1 MEGDK
6 KHQLVL
12 ALDGIDGLLISSK
25 PHFAPNFLSH
35 NPPDLLSQQ
44 LENKA
49 FVNKNN
55 QQTTNIK
62 LEQKRV
68 YVWLAHRVIVYSWKI
83 NMKEPRASASVLS
96 DTITFVECRTL
107 CLRAGVTVKDW
118 RTFGAKMKKRH
129 IGNQRRIQGHCLS
142 SGLARW
148 RQPMIHGAET
158 VGKYEDINKTFLK
171 KFW

>member
-55 QQTTNIK
+55 KQTTSMK
-62 LEQKRV
+62 LEQKRE
-68 YVWLAHRVIVYSWKI
+68 YVCLGHREIVYSRKI
-83 NMKEPRASASVLS
+83 NMKEPSVSVLS
-96 DTITFVECRTL
+96 DTITVVECRTL
-107 CLRAGVTVKDW
+107 CLRAGVTVKD
-118 RTFGAKMKKRH
+118 
-129 IGNQRRIQGHCLS
+129 
-142 SGLARW
+142 
-148 RQPMIHGAET
+148 
-158 VGKYEDINKTFLK
+158 
-171 KFW
+171 

>member
-55 QQTTNIK
+55 QQTTSIK

-68 YVWLAHRVIVYSWKI
+68 YVWWAHREIVYSRKI
-83 NMKEPRASASVLS
+83 DMKEPRTSASALS

-107 CLRAGVTVKDW
+107 CLRAGVTVKIW

-129 IGNQRRIQGHCLS
+129 IGNQRKIQGHCLS

-158 VGKYEDINKTFLK
+158 VRKYEDINKTFLK
-171 KFW
+171 PFW